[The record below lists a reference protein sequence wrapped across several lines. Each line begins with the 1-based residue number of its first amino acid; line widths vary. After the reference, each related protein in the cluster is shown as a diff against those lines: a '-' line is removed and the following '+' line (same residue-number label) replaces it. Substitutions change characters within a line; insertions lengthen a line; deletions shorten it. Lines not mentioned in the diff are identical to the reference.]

1 MRKTVGL
8 LLVCVMII
16 CLLGGCGILSKETSS
31 SDELNPVS
39 SVTMDESQAS
49 NLKDK
54 SPVQLYFINADGTK
68 LMPETRYINIAD
80 TQKGSD
86 VMATAI
92 INELI
97 KGPVSGSA
105 LKSSI
110 PTGTKL
116 ASNVKISKDG
126 IATVDFSKEFIDK
139 HPGGKKQEQ
148 LTLYSVVNTLTELKD
163 VKSVEFKINGK
174 VQKEFKGNFVINIPY
189 PRSEYLIGALPA
201 DNQSAEKDT
210 KEKTDSKEQ
219 KNEKT
224 TTDKSTDK
232 STDKAN
238 DKSTDKASDKS
249 NDKSSDKSNTD
260 KVNTDTKDTDKSDSK
275 TNSDVETNIELLE

>member
-1 MRKTVGL
+1 MQKTVSL
-8 LLVCVMII
+8 LLVCVMIMG
-16 CLLGGCGILSKETSS
+16 LLGGCGLLSTETSS

-39 SVTMDESQAS
+39 SVTMDETQAN

-80 TQKGSD
+80 TQKGTD

-92 INELI
+92 VNELI
-97 KGPVSGSA
+97 KGPVSGST
-105 LKSSI
+105 LKASI

-126 IATVDFSKEFIDK
+126 VASVDFSKEFIDK

-163 VKSVEFKINGK
+163 IKSVEFKINGK
-174 VQKEFKGNFVINIPY
+174 VQKEFKGNYVINIPY

-210 KEKTDSKEQ
+210 KDKSDTKDQSK
-219 KNEKT
+219 EKT
-224 TTDKSTDK
+224 TTDKI
-232 STDKAN
+232 
-238 DKSTDKASDKS
+238 
-249 NDKSSDKSNTD
+249 
-260 KVNTDTKDTDKSDSK
+260 NTDTKDTDKPDSK
-275 TNSDVETNIELLE
+275 TNSNVETNLELLE

>member
-8 LLVCVMII
+8 LLACVMII
-16 CLLGGCGILSKETSS
+16 SLLGGCGILSTETSS

-80 TQKGSD
+80 TQKGTD

-105 LKSSI
+105 LKTSI
-110 PTGTKL
+110 PAGTKL

-163 VKSVEFKINGK
+163 IKSVEFKINGK
-174 VQKEFKGNFVINIPY
+174 VQKEFKGNYVINIPY

-232 STDKAN
+232 STVKTTDKAI
-238 DKSTDKASDKS
+238 DKSTDK
-249 NDKSSDKSNTD
+249 SSTD
-260 KVNTDTKDTDKSDSK
+260 KVNTETKDTDKSDSK
-275 TNSDVETNIELLE
+275 TNSNVETNLELLE